1 MIKVVIFITIVILG
15 LSCNSGESKKPTIS
29 PTIHVTRQPLDSEN
43 SNVISIINSNSS
55 SNRDSIA
62 YTIEVGYD
70 VRVKKYFQFMDS
82 IVAAAD
88 IQLLK
93 YKPNEYIIVHANPW
107 IIDTLQAF
115 DYYRMMERGI
125 FVYDQTQ
132 LVVLRKGSQLVMP
145 DSSWAASIQKK
156 LKETIIDVNI
166 PEYTLRIYQHG
177 KKILECPVRV
187 GRNADEFL
195 QVVGRTVN
203 LKTPIGRGEIV
214 RISRE
219 PLYINPRTGKKYDKT
234 RRDDGKYTLMPIIPW
249 IEPSING
256 IRYGAMIHPTTNPET
271 LGKAYSH
278 GCVGTTEH
286 DAWIIYYNAPI
297 GTPVIFRYD
306 LEVIQ
311 PNGDTLH
318 LKDIYGI
325 KQKKKK

>member
-1 MIKVVIFITIVILG
+1 
-15 LSCNSGESKKPTIS
+15 
-29 PTIHVTRQPLDSEN
+29 
-43 SNVISIINSNSS
+43 
-55 SNRDSIA
+55 
-62 YTIEVGYD
+62 
-70 VRVKKYFQFMDS
+70 MDS

-88 IQLLK
+88 TQLLK
-93 YKPNEYIIVHANPW
+93 YKTDEYLIVHANPW

-115 DYYRMMERGI
+115 DYYLMMERGI

-145 DSSWAASIQKK
+145 DSAWAASIRKK
-156 LKETIIDVNI
+156 LKETVIDVNI
-166 PEYTLRIYQHG
+166 PEFTLRIYQQGH
-177 KKILECPVRV
+177 KILECPVRV

-203 LKTPIGRGEIV
+203 LKTPIGKGEIV

-219 PLYINPRTGKKYDKT
+219 PFYINPRTGKKYDKT

-256 IRYGAMIHPTTNPET
+256 VRYGAMIHPTTNPET

-286 DAWIIYYNAPI
+286 DAWMIYYNAPI

-318 LKDIYGI
+318 LKDIYGV
-325 KQKKKK
+325 KQKKKKYH